1 MEKRTL
7 DQAKELVNSSFPTI
21 FSKDDVINLLESI
34 EILESI
40 EEKPKEKFSLSQRQI
55 ESIARK
61 IASEVEDDPDRVI
74 ESDDVE
80 FDVDVNSDLRINI
93 EISGGL
99 RIDSSEIESI
109 AKNVIEE
116 FIDDL
121 NSEEE

>member
-34 EILESI
+34 GIPES
-40 EEKPKEKFSLSQRQI
+40 KEKTFSLSQRQI

-74 ESDDVE
+74 ESDDAE
-80 FDVDVNSDLRINI
+80 FDVDIDSGLRINI

-99 RIDSSEIESI
+99 RIYSSEIESI
-109 AKNVIEE
+109 ARNVIEE

-121 NSEEE
+121 NSEQEYCV

>member
-21 FSKDDVINLLESI
+21 FSKEDVINLLGSI
-34 EILESI
+34 EIPES
-40 EEKPKEKFSLSQRQI
+40 KEKTFSLSQRQI
-55 ESIARK
+55 ELLADRIAL
-61 IASEVEDDPDRVI
+61 ELENDPDRVI

-80 FDVDVNSDLRINI
+80 FDVDVDSGLRINI

-109 AKNVIEE
+109 ARNVIEE

>member
-21 FSKDDVINLLESI
+21 FSKEDVINLLGSI
-34 EILESI
+34 EIPES
-40 EEKPKEKFSLSQRQI
+40 KGKTFSLSQRQI

-74 ESDDVE
+74 ESDDAE
-80 FDVDVNSDLRINI
+80 FDVDVDSDLRINI

-109 AKNVIEE
+109 ARNVIEE

-121 NSEEE
+121 NEENE

>member
-34 EILESI
+34 EIPES
-40 EEKPKEKFSLSQRQI
+40 KEKTFSLSQRQI

-80 FDVDVNSDLRINI
+80 FDVDIDSGLRINI

-99 RIDSSEIESI
+99 RIYSSEIESI
-109 AKNVIEE
+109 ARNVIEE

-121 NSEEE
+121 NSEQEYCV

>member
-34 EILESI
+34 EIPES
-40 EEKPKEKFSLSQRQI
+40 KEKTFSLSQHQI

-80 FDVDVNSDLRINI
+80 FDVDVDSGLRINI

-99 RIDSSEIESI
+99 RIYSSEIESI
-109 AKNVIEE
+109 ARNVIEE

>member
-34 EILESI
+34 EIPES
-40 EEKPKEKFSLSQRQI
+40 KEKTFSLSQRQI

-74 ESDDVE
+74 ESDDAE
-80 FDVDVNSDLRINI
+80 FDVDIDSGLRINI

-99 RIDSSEIESI
+99 RIYSSEIESI
-109 AKNVIEE
+109 ARNVIEE

-121 NSEEE
+121 NSEQEYCV